1 MSKITQNSEV
11 PTKIINENT
20 KLLTSCIHSTLNEIL
35 QSGNFPSC
43 LKWVDVTPIF
53 IKGLRY
59 QVDNYRPV
67 NILRN
72 ILNYLKDLCLN
83 KCLYFLFKYSRW
95 FRCGFRKGIIPQ
107 HYLLSNVT
115 KVKIGAL
122 LTDLPKALLIVF
134 CMNL

>member
-11 PTKIINENT
+11 PAKIINENT
-20 KLLTSCIHSTLNEIL
+20 KLLTSCIHSTLNEVL

-43 LKWVDVTPIF
+43 LKWADVTHIF
-53 IKGLRY
+53 INGLRY
-59 QVDNYRPV
+59 QVDNYGPV

-83 KCLYFLFKYSRW
+83 KCLYFLFKCSRW